1 MQENRLIG
9 IEDTEFMRGKV
20 PMTKQE
26 IRILTI
32 VKAKILPT
40 DIVLDVGAGTGSLSI
55 EAARQAYLGKVY
67 AIERNSEGCELIQ
80 QNKVKFACDNLEII
94 AGVAPEAIPELEKL
108 NVVLIGGSGGNLAA
122 IFTKIHPWL
131 VAGGRIIVNAITI
144 ETLAAT
150 LEYFHS
156 NSEYEYETVA
166 VQVNKLRSVGAYHML
181 QAENQIYIITAIKKG

>member
-55 EAARQAYLGKVY
+55 EAARQA
-67 AIERNSEGCELIQ
+67 
-80 QNKVKFACDNLEII
+80 
-94 AGVAPEAIPELEKL
+94 
-108 NVVLIGGSGGNLAA
+108 
-122 IFTKIHPWL
+122 
-131 VAGGRIIVNAITI
+131 
-144 ETLAAT
+144 
-150 LEYFHS
+150 
-156 NSEYEYETVA
+156 
-166 VQVNKLRSVGAYHML
+166 
-181 QAENQIYIITAIKKG
+181 